1 MYLNDRNNSCT
12 DSIII
17 FFHHNFFIVNVNLLG
32 IGTRYVNSVENNQ
45 HQ

>member
-17 FFHHNFFIVNVNLLG
+17 FFHHYLFIVNVKLLG
-32 IGTRYVNSVENNQ
+32 IGIRYVNSVEKNQ